1 MGKVK
6 TDQVKRT
13 GKELMSRFPT
23 KFTTKF
29 DENKRLVDTLTQ
41 GTTTRVRNQ
50 IAGYITRTLSLAKAD
65 SQMGSESDG
74 DDDSE

>member
-13 GKELMSRFPT
+13 GKTLMERFPT

-29 DENKRLVDTLTQ
+29 DENKCSVDSLTQ

-50 IAGYITRTLSLAKAD
+50 IAGYITRTLSLAQANSSTEPD
-65 SQMGSESDG
+65 VDEEESE
-74 DDDSE
+74 